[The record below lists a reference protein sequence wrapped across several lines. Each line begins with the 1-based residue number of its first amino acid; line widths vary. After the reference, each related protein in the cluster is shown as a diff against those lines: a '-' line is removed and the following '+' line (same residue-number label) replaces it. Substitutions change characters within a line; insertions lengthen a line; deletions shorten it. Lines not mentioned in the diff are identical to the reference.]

1 MTQEIR
7 QRLENMERELLELKR
22 QQTEIVEASIKFM
35 FELSTMVEKEKLEWI
50 TVTQNNKLD
59 LY

>member
-1 MTQEIR
+1 VTQEIR